1 LNPENKP
8 VLRIKKHTFNLETE
22 LNEEVRERLSK
33 YINEFREIWISD
45 RNELIDHLTGDGYEH
60 IAEFLI
66 EFTENDGILHT
77 QLTKI
82 NTHRDSSECDRFEY
96 NIVCDTILVLPDGT
110 LQKSDPRLELIRK
123 NWY

>member
-1 LNPENKP
+1 MYPEEIIEQFHEYMKNQILIEYQKDRKVTSKLVILLLNPENKP
-8 VLRIKKHTFNLETE
+8 VLRIKKHTFNQETE

-77 QLTKI
+77 QMTKI
-82 NTHRDSSECDRFEY
+82 
-96 NIVCDTILVLPDGT
+96 
-110 LQKSDPRLELIRK
+110 
-123 NWY
+123 